1 MESIERRVAGEV
13 KAMSR
18 KEVIVKTIAGEL
30 TWIQAAD
37 ILGITAR
44 HLRRLKQRW
53 ERHGYDGLVDYRG
66 GKPRRTRIALA
77 TIEQVC
83 TLKRQRY
90 PDFSVQHFWEQL
102 GPVHGLEI
110 SYTWTRSWPCRQP
123 GSWPGVRG
131 RGQYRRRRERRPLC
145 GMMVHLDASRHGW
158 LPQLPMQDLVVAM
171 DDADGRIL
179 YARFVPE
186 ENTASTLAA
195 LKHLLRRYGRFAEL
209 YTDRASHFCYT
220 PKAGT
225 APTTEHGGAVSRAL
239 KVLGIRQLLAW
250 SPQARGRSE
259 RAFGTSPGPLAAGA
273 AGGGEWQLR
282 ARQHLPRAGLCA
294 RLQPALH
301 GAPGAARPGLP
312 AAGGSRSGVAALRT
326 ARPHGAKRQHG
337 ELQEPGAPTAAHPRA
352 GALRALPG
360 HRARVSRGR
369 IGDSATRGG
378 CWAATRPTGNCSTC
392 RQPRAPSGEN
402 PHDLVQR
409 DTRVVLV
416 ASFLGHPRASPRR
429 RWPENG
435 TARAS
440 PLALRARCVSLAY
453 HHPVPPPNRR
463 CPVQPERTS
472 LTANDPHLCTCQ

>member
-1 MESIERRVAGEV
+1 MTGWSTTA
-13 KAMSR
+13 AASR
-18 KEVIVKTIAGEL
+18 GARASRWRPSSRCARSSASATRTSPCRTSGSSWARC
-30 TWIQAAD
+30 
-37 ILGITAR
+37 TAS
-44 HLRRLKQRW
+44 KS
-53 ERHGYDGLVDYRG
+53 
-66 GKPRRTRIALA
+66 RTRGREA
-77 TIEQVC
+77 
-83 TLKRQRY
+83 
-90 PDFSVQHFWEQL
+90 
-102 GPVHGLEI
+102 GPAGGRARGQE
-110 SYTWTRSWPCRQP
+110 S
-123 GSWPGVRG
+123 GG
-131 RGQYRRRRERRPLC
+131 RGPYRRRRERRPLC

-195 LKHLLRRYGRFAEL
+195 LKHLLRTYGRFAEL

-225 APTTEHGGAVSRAL
+225 APTTEPGGAVSRAL

-273 AGGGEWQLR
+273 ARGGEWELR

-326 ARPHGAKRQHG
+326 ARPHGAKRQPG
-337 ELQEPGAPTAAHPRA
+337 ELQEPGAPTCRAPARGRTTCAARSPCTSFPRA
-352 GALRALPG
+352 DWG
-360 HRARVSRGR
+360 
-369 IGDSATRGG
+369 SATRGG

-409 DTRVVLV
+409 ETRVVLV
-416 ASFLGHPRASPRR
+416 ASFLGYPRASPRR

-435 TARAS
+435 AARAS

-453 HHPVPPPNRR
+453 HHPVPPANRR
-463 CPVQPERTS
+463 CPVQPDRTS
-472 LTANDPHLCTCQ
+472 LTANDPDLCTCQ

>member
-1 MESIERRVAGEV
+1 
-13 KAMSR
+13 MSR

-53 ERHGYDGLVDYRG
+53 ERHGYDGLVG
-66 GKPRRTRIALA
+66 LPRWQAAAHAHRAGDHRAGVHAQAPALPGLLRA
-77 TIEQVC
+77 A
-83 TLKRQRY
+83 L
-90 PDFSVQHFWEQL
+90 L
-102 GPVHGLEI
+102 GAAGPPVHGLEI
-110 SYTWTRSWPCRQP
+110 SYTWTRSWPCRRP

-312 AAGGSRSGVAALRT
+312 AAGWESIWSCCSPNSTPARCKTT
-326 ARPHGAKRQHG
+326 AR
-337 ELQEPGAPTAAHPRA
+337 
-352 GALRALPG
+352 
-360 HRARVSRGR
+360 
-369 IGDSATRGG
+369 
-378 CWAATRPTGNCSTC
+378 
-392 RQPRAPSGEN
+392 
-402 PHDLVQR
+402 
-409 DTRVVLV
+409 
-416 ASFLGHPRASPRR
+416 
-429 RWPENG
+429 
-435 TARAS
+435 
-440 PLALRARCVSLAY
+440 
-453 HHPVPPPNRR
+453 
-463 CPVQPERTS
+463 
-472 LTANDPHLCTCQ
+472 